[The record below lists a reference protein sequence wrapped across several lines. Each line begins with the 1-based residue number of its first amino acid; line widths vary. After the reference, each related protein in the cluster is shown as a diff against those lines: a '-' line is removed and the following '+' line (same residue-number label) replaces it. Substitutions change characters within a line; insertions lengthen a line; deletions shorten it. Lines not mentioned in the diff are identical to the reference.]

1 MDLYFSYAAPLD
13 GKTRFFNEK
22 LIFLKIGALYICN
35 FQLVLIVI
43 FLWPRVSE
51 PKWKN
56 RLVISSKLLNIFPA
70 IMNPFGLGLRIIGG
84 NKKRNSFN
92 SGTPQQGSQLYK
104 KIPDQRP
111 FWVHYKS
118 YIHIGC
124 NQSQQDSKKYG
135 QSIDYKLYMDSKK
148 NKMNKESS

>member
-70 IMNPFGLGLRIIGG
+70 IMNPFGLGLRIVGG

-92 SGTPQQGSQLYK
+92 SGTP
-104 KIPDQRP
+104 
-111 FWVHYKS
+111 
-118 YIHIGC
+118 
-124 NQSQQDSKKYG
+124 
-135 QSIDYKLYMDSKK
+135 
-148 NKMNKESS
+148 